1 MTLVKCK
8 AVRVF
13 TEFVSNFGMVH
24 GNPEGSDERA
34 RFPMVP
40 EAAVAKLAAEGKIET
55 DAGNTALPQLDHD
68 GDGHPGGSVS
78 ATGDDI
84 KALRALYR
92 EMFGKAPFNGWDAD
106 KLRALMAEARTGT
119 EGAPI

>member
-55 DAGNTALPQLDHD
+55 DAGDAPLPQLDHD
-68 GDGHPGGSVS
+68 NNGAPGGSVS
-78 ATGDDI
+78 ATGDDL
-84 KALRALYR
+84 KELRKLYK
-92 EMFGKAPFNGWDAD
+92 ETIGKAPFNGWDAE
-106 KLRALMAEARTGT
+106 KLRALIAEARTGT
-119 EGAPI
+119 EGAPA

>member
-8 AVRVF
+8 AARVF

-40 EAAVAKLAAEGKIET
+40 EAAVEKLIAEGKIEASEG
-55 DAGNTALPQLDHD
+55 DAPLPQLDHD
-68 GDGHPGGSVS
+68 GDGKPGGSIS

-92 EMFGKAPFNGWDAD
+92 ETIGKAAFNGWNAD
-106 KLRALMAEARTGT
+106 ELRRRIAEVRTGT
-119 EGAPI
+119 EGAPA